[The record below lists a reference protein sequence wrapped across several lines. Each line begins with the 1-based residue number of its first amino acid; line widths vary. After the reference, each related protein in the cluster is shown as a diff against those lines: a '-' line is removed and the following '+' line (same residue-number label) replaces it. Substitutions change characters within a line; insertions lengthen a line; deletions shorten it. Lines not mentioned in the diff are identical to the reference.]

1 MNPKTKFYNVVEFIY
16 IWKKQ
21 IKKMSNEELM
31 VMEFF
36 FNKRLEEMDSI
47 EKKKVEMEQ
56 IFFNIFLEKHYD

>member
-36 FNKRLEEMDSI
+36 FNKRLEEMDST
-47 EKKKVEMEQ
+47 EKEKVEMEQ
-56 IFFNIFLEKHYD
+56 IYFNIFLEKHYD